1 LVVVQL
7 FVKGFY
13 CGVTGIVQLVA
24 WKQEH
29 CKDAG
34 RNGECGS
41 ACTFNGF
48 KWICM
53 WKDLNFLK
61 QDIKLQLF
69 CLYSTMYVLR
79 WKNGQKNI
87 TELVRFL
94 YNNCYCLPIL
104 VYVPKYLQILRQ
116 IFYSVRW

>member
-1 LVVVQL
+1 
-7 FVKGFY
+7 
-13 CGVTGIVQLVA
+13 
-24 WKQEH
+24 
-29 CKDAG
+29 
-34 RNGECGS
+34 
-41 ACTFNGF
+41 
-48 KWICM
+48 M

-116 IFYSVRW
+116 IFYSVR